1 MKILTYLLLL
11 LLFSSS
17 IIAKKV
23 DKDSIKIENLDVNE
37 DFFNNLQKIRNEL
50 EKKDNKSERKKV
62 EIEELKKEIIAREK
76 NIKVYEKNITNTIKS
91 FSTKKS
97 KKFNLRVSKLT
108 KVFSSMK
115 PKNVAKIIENL
126 PDDLVIAV
134 FLKLKENEIGK
145 IMKYL
150 KPKKAA
156 FLSEKLIEWKK
167 RYKLKNKK
175 K

>member
-1 MKILTYLLLL
+1 MKFFIF
-11 LLFSSS
+11 LFIFLS
-17 IIAKKV
+17 IISIYAKKV
-23 DKDSIKIENLDVNE
+23 DRDSIRIEKLDVDEN
-37 DFFNNLQKIRNEL
+37 FFNNLQKIRDEL
-50 EKKDNKSERKKV
+50 EQKEQKSERKKV
-62 EIEELKKEIIAREK
+62 EIEELKKDILKREK
-76 NIKVYEKNITNTIKS
+76 EIKTYEKNITDTIKS

-97 KKFNLRVSKLT
+97 RKFNIRVAKLT
-108 KVFSSMK
+108 KVFETMK
-115 PKNVAKIIENL
+115 AKNVAKIIENL

-134 FLKLKENEIGK
+134 FLRLKDENIGK

-156 FLSEKLIEWKK
+156 SLSEQLTEWKK